1 MSADQ
6 VIITEAEE
14 ADVQLNDLLDEAI
27 QNQRF
32 QNPEDMQK
40 IIVLIK
46 KLGIQVTKKIKE
58 LESEID

>member
-27 QNQRF
+27 
-32 QNPEDMQK
+32 
-40 IIVLIK
+40 
-46 KLGIQVTKKIKE
+46 
-58 LESEID
+58 